1 MTAAAS
7 GCVANCHP
15 PAMLRRTMPAS
26 RSSYR
31 RASSS
36 HSSSASRRP
45 ISSASA
51 IATAV
56 TGSSETNSN
65 ASSRRSGSAWSAGMR
80 SVPLPADDDLAE
92 RLRLREIHLPLS
104 IQVEQREEPND
115 DLDPLL
121 AVSDQI
127 PKGRLSELAET
138 RTHRVECLRHRVTD
152 RCDVPQVQERRRP
165 QDDGGGLR
173 QVVGGDALENV
184 GIQVCELRRGARFAR
199 EQPGLLL
206 GAPLDFRGDAT
217 KCGELE

>member
-1 MTAAAS
+1 MTAAAY
-7 GCVANCHP
+7 GCVANRHP
-15 PAMLRRTMPAS
+15 PATLRRTMPAS

-36 HSSSASRRP
+36 QSSSASRRS

-56 TGSSETNSN
+56 TGSSETNNN
-65 ASSRRSGSAWSAGMR
+65 ASSRRSGSAWSSGMQAV
-80 SVPLPADDDLAE
+80 SLPADDDLAE

-104 IQVEQREEPND
+104 IQVEQRQEPND
-115 DLDPLL
+115 NLDPLL

-127 PKGRLSELAET
+127 TEGRLPEHAET
-138 RTHRVECLRHRVTD
+138 QTHRVERLRHRVAD
-152 RCDVPQVQERRRP
+152 RCDVRQVQERRWP
-165 QDDGGGLR
+165 QDDSRRVR

-184 GIQVCELRRGARFAR
+184 GIQGCELRRGARFAR

-206 GAPLDFRGDAT
+206 GPALHFHGDAT